1 MHFLIIDDHALFRE
15 GLRTMLQSLDNE
27 LVVTEVDSC
36 EAGLELD
43 AGGAS
48 FDLILLDH
56 SLPGMNGIR
65 SIRAFRQRFPA
76 TPVVVVSA
84 SYTPA
89 LVEEAL
95 AAGAR
100 GYLSKSVNFSVM
112 YETIEKALLR
122 TPGEPLMATPP
133 PSAAAVTLT
142 PRQTEV
148 LELMQSGLTNKQIAQ
163 KLGGSAFTVRSHV
176 SAILQAL
183 GVDTR
188 TAAVS
193 AARDRGIL

>member
-15 GLRTMLQSLDNE
+15 GLRTMLQSLDSA

-56 SLPGMNGIR
+56 NLPGMNGIR
-65 SIRAFRQRFPA
+65 CIRAFRQRFPA
-76 TPVVVVSA
+76 SPIVVVSA
-84 SYTPA
+84 SYTA
-89 LVEEAL
+89 SLIEEAL

-100 GYLSKSVNFSVM
+100 GYLPKSVSFSVM
-112 YETIEKALLR
+112 HATIEQALMR
-122 TPGEPLMATPP
+122 PPGEPLVSIPP
-133 PSAAAVTLT
+133 PSGVVSTLT

-148 LELMQSGLTNKQIAQ
+148 LEWMQAGLTNKQIAQ